1 MIFPQF
7 LDESHQKHC
16 MLTNLPIQQVLTTLY
31 MDAYVCMCT
40 DTLPDGGCNLET
52 LKPGILKTI
61 YLQIPRGPWEKMNC
75 ESTGFRLANLMA
87 FFSTLAH

>member
-7 LDESHQKHC
+7 LDDSHQKHC
-16 MLTNLPIQQVLTTLY
+16 MLTNLPIQQALTTLST
-31 MDAYVCMCT
+31 DAYVCMRT

-52 LKPGILKTI
+52 LKPEILKTI
-61 YLQIPRGPWEKMNC
+61 YLQIPQGPWKKLNC

-87 FFSTLAH
+87 YFFPL